1 MNAMLTG
8 IIWLAAPQEGGG
20 EAPAQAEGDGF
31 FEIVF
36 SGGPIGIAIMITLI
50 IVSLLAA
57 YLVFDQLFTLRRTEL
72 LPDGLAEKVRQALA
86 SGDLP
91 AAHQACK
98 QQPSLLS
105 FVLMHGFS
113 EAEFGWSA
121 VEKGLEESL
130 AEQAAGLFRRLEYL
144 SVIANIA
151 PMLGLLGTV
160 TGMIMAFREVAMTQ
174 GMASAPQ
181 LAEGI
186 YSALVT
192 TVAGLM
198 IAIPAIGAYAIFRNR
213 IDRLVAEAAWTAQQV
228 FAPLRKRAKQR
239 SEGR

>member
-1 MNAMLTG
+1 MSAMISGLG
-8 IIWLAAPQEGGG
+8 WLAGAQEGNSG
-20 EAPAQAEGDGF
+20 AEPEPKADGF
-31 FEIVF
+31 LEIVF
-36 SGGPIGIAIMITLI
+36 SGGPIGIAIMVALI
-50 IVSLLAA
+50 LLSLLAA
-57 YLVFDQLFTLRRTEL
+57 YLVFDQWLTLRRQEL
-72 LPDGLAEKVRQALA
+72 LPDGLADQVRQALA
-86 SGDLP
+86 TGDL
-91 AAHQACK
+91 AAAQQACK
-98 QQPSLLS
+98 QRPSLLS

-113 EAEFGWSA
+113 EAEYGWSA

-213 IDRLVAEAAWTAQQV
+213 IDRMVAEAAWNAQHV
-228 FAPLRKRAKQR
+228 FAPLRKRARQR
-239 SEGR
+239 SEAR

>member
-1 MNAMLTG
+1 MSAMFTG
-8 IIWLAAPQEGGG
+8 FTWLAWLQEGSSAATETG
-20 EAPAQAEGDGF
+20 GDGF

-36 SGGPIGIAIMITLI
+36 SGGPIGIGIMVTLI
-50 IVSLLAA
+50 LVSMLAA
-57 YLVFDQLFTLRRTEL
+57 YLVFDQLITLRRREL
-72 LPDGLAEKVRQALA
+72 LPDGLADQVRQALA
-86 SGDLP
+86 AGDLA

-98 QQPSLLS
+98 QRPCLLS

-113 EAEFGWSA
+113 ELEYGWSS

-213 IDRLVAEAAWTAQQV
+213 IDRLVAEAAWSVQQV

-239 SEGR
+239 SDAR